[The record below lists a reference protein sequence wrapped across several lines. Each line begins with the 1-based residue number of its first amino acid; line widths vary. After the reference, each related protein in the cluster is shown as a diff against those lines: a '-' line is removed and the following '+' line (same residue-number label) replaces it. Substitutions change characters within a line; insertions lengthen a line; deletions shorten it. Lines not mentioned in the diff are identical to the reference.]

1 MRSCEESEEGWKN
14 DGGSEKLRKMGT
26 KDLLKIFLRSL
37 SIQSSWNFSRM
48 QNVGFA
54 FSLIPL
60 IRKMGVNR
68 QRTAGILTRHISL
81 FNSHPYL
88 TGPIIGSVTRLEEES
103 CEVADCPE
111 AARLKNT
118 LMAPYA
124 ALGVPFFWG
133 ALRPS
138 FVIAGIITAL
148 EGSLL
153 APLFFMFLYNCVHVW
168 VRCKGFIEGYRDGK
182 GAIEFLRGINMPQKT
197 RMIKWVSLVLLALLA
212 AIVLAI
218 PSFSILGISRIIAV
232 PLVLISILLCG
243 FIVKKGVSPLV
254 LLYGTFFIFIVIAI

>member
-1 MRSCEESEEGWKN
+1 MREI
-14 DGGSEKLRKMGT
+14 GT
-26 KDLLKIFLRSL
+26 KDLVKIFLRSL

-60 IRKMGVNR
+60 IRKMGVDK

-103 CEVADCPE
+103 CEVDDCPE
-111 AARLKNT
+111 AVSLKKT

-124 ALGVPFFWG
+124 ALGDPFFWG
-133 ALRPS
+133 VLRPS

-148 EGSLL
+148 RGSLL
-153 APLFFMFLYNCVHVW
+153 APLLFMFLYNCVHIW
-168 VRCKGFIEGYRDGK
+168 VRLKGFIEGYRDGK
-182 GAIEFLRGINMPQKT
+182 GANEFLRGIDMPQKT
-197 RMIKWVSLVLLALLA
+197 RMIKWFSLVLLALLA
-212 AIVLAI
+212 TIVLAI
-218 PSFSILGISRIIAV
+218 PSFSILGISRILAF
-232 PLVLISILLCG
+232 PLALISILFCR
-243 FIVKKGVSPLV
+243 FIIKKGVSPLV
-254 LLYGTFFIFIVIAI
+254 ILYGTFFVFIIIAI